1 MPVELARTLGENTTT
16 PGRIYQTVYQSCLEN
31 RQLILDSFPKLNR
44 FLTGYDL
51 RHVFNDDMT
60 RFDLTRILTG
70 SEGRWRLLLKPGW
83 ILPRY
88 PKSAVW

>member
-1 MPVELARTLGENTTT
+1 
-16 PGRIYQTVYQSCLEN
+16 
-31 RQLILDSFPKLNR
+31 LDSFPKLNR

-70 SEGRWRLLLKPGW
+70 SEGTLAFRNPVQKRIGQPIRIAEKIQP
-83 ILPRY
+83 
-88 PKSAVW
+88 